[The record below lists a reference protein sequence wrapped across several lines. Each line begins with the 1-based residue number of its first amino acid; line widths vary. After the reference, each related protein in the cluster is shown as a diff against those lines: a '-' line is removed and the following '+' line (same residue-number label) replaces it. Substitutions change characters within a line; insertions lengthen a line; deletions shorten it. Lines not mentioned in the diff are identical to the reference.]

1 MTRHEK
7 LTRYIEAV
15 IEGMDYKD
23 MYEYIYSNLLY
34 DLEHSTTDEE
44 LDELYNEYF
53 EDNDEETTACPHLG
67 LP

>member
-7 LTRYIEAV
+7 LTRYVEAV

-23 MYEYIYSNLLY
+23 MYEYIYSNLCF

-53 EDNDEETTACPHLG
+53 EDND
-67 LP
+67 

>member
-7 LTRYIEAV
+7 LTSYVEAV

-23 MYEYIYSNLLY
+23 MYEYTYSNLLY

-53 EDNDEETTACPHLG
+53 EDNDNSN
-67 LP
+67 

>member
-7 LTRYIEAV
+7 LTSYVEAV

-23 MYEYIYSNLLY
+23 MHQYIFSNLLY
-34 DLEHSTTDEE
+34 DLEHSVTDEE

-53 EDNDEETTACPHLG
+53 EDNE
-67 LP
+67 

>member
-7 LTRYIEAV
+7 LTRYVEAV
-15 IEGMDYKD
+15 IEGMDFKD
-23 MYEYIYSNLLY
+23 MYQYIYSNMLY

-53 EDNDEETTACPHLG
+53 EDNDEETTA
-67 LP
+67 